1 MLNTMNKLI
10 LYQFLMI
17 VLKNWTTLK
26 FPIEMD
32 LNSTSSTAIVFNR
45 FARASVCCVE
55 ISWFDLLVF
64 SFQDSLLASPIIL
77 DLIILCEICERIQF
91 KVEGEKEFQSFNS
104 VLSILSYLLKA
115 PLVPKNTP
123 LVNAL
128 FKQRSCI
135 ENIFRYYTLYIC
147 FMKYITVLVHC
158 HTIHQGKCP
167 FSTVLFLPLSVTVP
181 FSLKWKRQDWF

>member
-1 MLNTMNKLI
+1 M
-10 LYQFLMI
+10 
-17 VLKNWTTLK
+17 
-26 FPIEMD
+26 
-32 LNSTSSTAIVFNR
+32 
-45 FARASVCCVE
+45 SVCNDSFE
-55 ISWFDLLVF
+55 GLNYIQTPGFEFYFIFFFSFFIFFFHFIFYF

-135 ENIFRYYTLYIC
+135 ENIFRYYTLFIGFISIIYT
-147 FMKYITVLVHC
+147 M
-158 HTIHQGKCP
+158 
-167 FSTVLFLPLSVTVP
+167 
-181 FSLKWKRQDWF
+181 